1 MKYLTKWKIATVA
14 LLLQIYKE
22 ILSMQWMKDE
32 HNKISKIEALS
43 NSKNRN
49 FAV

>member
-1 MKYLTKWKIATVA
+1 MKYLTNWKIVTVA

-22 ILSMQWMKDE
+22 ILSMQRMKE
-32 HNKISKIEALS
+32 VRNTISKIEALS